1 MKNSDRVIFY
11 LNSTGLLRF
20 EGWGVHDCDRTEAAG
35 VRCQPR
41 PAPATTTTTTPAPP
55 KLPMVEAATSLEV
68 RLAGGR
74 TPSEGRLE
82 LRVDG
87 GPWGAA
93 CGDGWGLREA
103 VVTCRQLGLGYAAA
117 ALDTDMFGGGNLT
130 RLVSGLAC
138 RGDEASLLEC
148 GHDRLGGEV
157 SCDWWRAGHVTPV
170 LPSDWLQVWCPGT
183 GPRDLAA
190 VVCTARLADLQPDLY
205 QLVTSA
211 YLEDKPLFTLQC
223 AMEENCVASG
233 AYTERQTNPYW
244 QQVTRRLDCTAL
256 CCTVLYCTVLQVTRR
271 LLRFTTAISN
281 IGNEDFRPFIPK
293 DAWQWHACHQH
304 YHSMEVFSHF
314 EIMDLQGNRVVEGHK
329 VTSTHRQ

>member
-1 MKNSDRVIFY
+1 MRTEEYSAGCNY
-11 LNSTGLLRF
+11 HLHPAPLLRF

-55 KLPMVEAATSLEV
+55 KLPMVEAAARLEV

-74 TPSEGRLE
+74 TPTEGRLE
-82 LRVDG
+82 LSLDG

-170 LPSDWLQVWCPGT
+170 LTSDWS
-183 GPRDLAA
+183 
-190 VVCTARLADLQPDLY
+190 RLRVQHP
-205 QLVTSA
+205 VS
-211 YLEDKPLFTLQC
+211 
-223 AMEENCVASG
+223 V
-233 AYTERQTNPYW
+233 
-244 QQVTRRLDCTAL
+244 
-256 CCTVLYCTVLQVTRR
+256 
-271 LLRFTTAISN
+271 
-281 IGNEDFRPFIPK
+281 
-293 DAWQWHACHQH
+293 HQ
-304 YHSMEVFSHF
+304 
-314 EIMDLQGNRVVEGHK
+314 D
-329 VTSTHRQ
+329 